1 MTGQAFFV
9 LTALADAPRH
19 GYGIVREVAELSQGR
34 VKLKIGS
41 LYGVLDRL
49 SADGL
54 IEPDREEAHDGR
66 LRRYYRLT
74 ADGRRAL
81 AEEADLRAATAH
93 VVRARLGL
101 TGPEARDGRMSAD
114 LDLEQR
120 YRRVLRLLPGY
131 YRDKWEEDM
140 VAAFLDGWLT
150 GDPDED
156 SVTMEYDRPTRPEMI
171 SVVGLA
177 ARLYLGGVGT
187 PRRYFAWGQ
196 AVRNAVLGVMLA
208 HAVWGLGQVALFA
221 RSRHLIGWLPPP
233 PAASGPTLSY
243 AIGYAWIVVFVSL
256 VLVDYRTAR
265 VLAVLVVGADVAAVL
280 HEQPAGTMASPF
292 ANWSSLVVLDL
303 IPALALTAFHRDA
316 PPVARRPWLLALP
329 AWYLLV
335 SVPVLAVELS
345 GHAAWVPDAAGRCCL
360 LVSLLCLFHAARVWS
375 GRAGTGPW
383 SLTLILLAAVTGL
396 YRVTSL
402 SLFLCTTAT

>member
-1 MTGQAFFV
+1 
-9 LTALADAPRH
+9 
-19 GYGIVREVAELSQGR
+19 
-34 VKLKIGS
+34 
-41 LYGVLDRL
+41 
-49 SADGL
+49 
-54 IEPDREEAHDGR
+54 
-66 LRRYYRLT
+66 
-74 ADGRRAL
+74 
-81 AEEADLRAATAH
+81 
-93 VVRARLGL
+93 
-101 TGPEARDGRMSAD
+101 MSGD

-233 PAASGPTLSY
+233 PGGFWPTLSY

-265 VLAVLVVGADVAAVL
+265 VLAVLVVGADAAAVL
-280 HEQPAGTMASPF
+280 HAQLAGTMAAPF
-292 ANWSSLVVLDL
+292 ASWSSLVVLDL
-303 IPALALTAFHRDA
+303 VPVLALTAFHRDA

-345 GHAAWVPDAAGRCCL
+345 GHAAWVPDVAGRCCV
-360 LVSLLCLFHAARVWS
+360 LVTLVCLFHAARVWS
-375 GRAGTGPW
+375 GRAGTGVW
-383 SLTLILLAAVTGL
+383 SLTLLLLAAVTGL
-396 YRVTSL
+396 YRVISL
-402 SLFLCTTAT
+402 PLFAQDPHLIKVGLVELLILALAAALVAPDAIRSQGAVPAPPAYRQLG

>member
-1 MTGQAFFV
+1 
-9 LTALADAPRH
+9 
-19 GYGIVREVAELSQGR
+19 
-34 VKLKIGS
+34 
-41 LYGVLDRL
+41 
-49 SADGL
+49 
-54 IEPDREEAHDGR
+54 
-66 LRRYYRLT
+66 
-74 ADGRRAL
+74 
-81 AEEADLRAATAH
+81 
-93 VVRARLGL
+93 
-101 TGPEARDGRMSAD
+101 MSSD

-156 SVTMEYDRPTRPEMI
+156 SVTMEYDRPTRDEVA

-177 ARLYLGGVGT
+177 ARLYLGGAGA

-208 HAVWGLGQVALFA
+208 HAVWGLSQLALFA

-233 PAASGPTLSY
+233 PGGFWPALGY
-243 AIGYAWIVVFVSL
+243 ATGYAWIVVFVAL

-265 VLAVLVVGADVAAVL
+265 VGAMLVLGADVAIVL
-280 HEQPAGTMASPF
+280 HQQLAGTLGSPAATWAYTVVIDVAPVLAMA
-292 ANWSSLVVLDL
+292 
-303 IPALALTAFHRDA
+303 AFHRDA
-316 PPVARRPWLLALP
+316 PPVRRWPWLLALP

-345 GHAAWVPDAAGRCCL
+345 GHAAWVPDVAGRCCL
-360 LVSLLCLFHAARVWS
+360 LVSLVCLFHAARVWS
-375 GRAGTGPW
+375 GRGGTGVW
-383 SLTLILLAAVTGL
+383 SLTLLLLAAVTGL
-396 YRVTSL
+396 YRIISLPIFAQDPHLIMVGLVELLILAAAAALVTPDAVRSQ
-402 SLFLCTTAT
+402 TAAPAPLGYQEPR

>member
-1 MTGQAFFV
+1 
-9 LTALADAPRH
+9 
-19 GYGIVREVAELSQGR
+19 
-34 VKLKIGS
+34 
-41 LYGVLDRL
+41 
-49 SADGL
+49 
-54 IEPDREEAHDGR
+54 
-66 LRRYYRLT
+66 
-74 ADGRRAL
+74 
-81 AEEADLRAATAH
+81 
-93 VVRARLGL
+93 
-101 TGPEARDGRMSAD
+101 MSGN

-208 HAVWGLGQVALFA
+208 HAVWGLYQVALSA
-221 RSRHLIGWLPPP
+221 RSRHLIGWLPAPP
-233 PAASGPTLSY
+233 GGFWLALGCATGC
-243 AIGYAWIVVFVSL
+243 AWIGAFAAL

-265 VLAVLVVGADVAAVL
+265 VLAILAVGADVATVV
-280 HEQPAGTMASPF
+280 HEQLAGWLASPF
-292 ANWSSLVVLDL
+292 ASWAYLVVIDL
-303 IPALALTAFHRDA
+303 APVLAMAAFHRDA

-329 AWYLLV
+329 AWFLLV
-335 SVPVLAVELS
+335 EVPALAAEVS
-345 GHAAWVPDAAGRCCL
+345 GHVAWVPDVAGRCCV
-360 LVSLLCLFHAARVWS
+360 LVSLLCLVHALRVWS
-375 GRAGTGPW
+375 GRPGTGVW
-383 SLTLILLAAVTGL
+383 SLTLVLLAGITGL

-402 SLFLCTTAT
+402 SLFVHDGHLIKVGLVELLILAAAAALVAPDAVRSQEAMPAPPAYRQLG